1 MDDNRISKH
10 MEFKEGIKTYK
21 EYLAKLNS
29 VAKKKLEGNVGF
41 LDKIEIQRKIKSRE
55 KILEII
61 GEIQKSDGK
70 AHLSGDMIAK
80 QNESVISA
88 LNGLP
93 VLDGHA
99 EQKIVASY
107 INEESKTFDAERT
120 SINEERQKIKKLL
133 ASITP
138 KSGFIK
144 ISENEYKRLGELFSE
159 SLSNLSVFDLKVN
172 TEHKVVDDKLAADL
186 AASQVYLLNNY
197 KKYVLEGKT
206 KEITS
211 LPVANVDN
219 VKNVIVTTAKN
230 EFCLDKLRGLLGIMP
245 KKNANTCKLI
255 SDNIKTYEDKIK
267 RATSLVNVDFNTL
280 KAIVNEVEAE
290 ERRKAEEAE
299 RKVTDNYSLQEK
311 EEFIK
316 QLAIC
321 SFTKIDCINKSAD
334 ATLIDE
340 EINKL
345 LNSDIGKSLSDIEIY
360 NARRVGAER
369 YAELKK
375 IPFNEEVFSA
385 SLETKTGKKM

>member
-1 MDDNRISKH
+1 M
-10 MEFKEGIKTYK
+10 
-21 EYLAKLNS
+21 
-29 VAKKKLEGNVGF
+29 
-41 LDKIEIQRKIKSRE
+41 
-55 KILEII
+55 
-61 GEIQKSDGK
+61 
-70 AHLSGDMIAK
+70 
-80 QNESVISA
+80 
-88 LNGLP
+88 
-93 VLDGHA
+93 
-99 EQKIVASY
+99 
-107 INEESKTFDAERT
+107 
-120 SINEERQKIKKLL
+120 
-133 ASITP
+133 
-138 KSGFIK
+138 
-144 ISENEYKRLGELFSE
+144 GELFSE

-219 VKNVIVTTAKN
+219 VKNMIVTTAKN

-267 RATSLVNVDFNTL
+267 RVTSLVNVDFNTL

-321 SFTKIDCINKSAD
+321 SFAKIDCINKSAD

-385 SLETKTGKKM
+385 SLENKTGKKM